1 MATALRPWVR
11 AASMRSRNGS
21 QALAVGA
28 RPGGTASVDTA
39 PVVAGCAA
47 AESVDTSPEMAGFA
61 ACVAGR
67 PWAADR
73 QPRRLQIGADR
84 LAAAP
89 GRLFDAPE
97 RPSQA
102 PKRQD
107 LLSLL
112 VAQDVAHPGEGPC
125 RPCRRQRLSR
135 GPLMAGF
142 QVSING
148 RFWVSPEDPGTRLGP
163 YEVTALIG
171 EGGMGQVYQATDT
184 KLNRQ
189 VALKI
194 LPEAFSS
201 DPDRLARFQR
211 EAQVLASL
219 NHPNIAAIYGLEE
232 ADDTR
237 ALVLEL
243 VEGPTLADRI
253 AQGPIP
259 LDEALPI
266 AKQNRGGVRGRT

>member
-1 MATALRPWVR
+1 MATALRPGVR

-47 AESVDTSPEMAGFA
+47 AESGDPSPEMAGFA
-61 ACVAGR
+61 ACGAG
-67 PWAADR
+67 R

-142 QVSING
+142 
-148 RFWVSPEDPGTRLGP
+148 
-163 YEVTALIG
+163 
-171 EGGMGQVYQATDT
+171 
-184 KLNRQ
+184 
-189 VALKI
+189 
-194 LPEAFSS
+194 
-201 DPDRLARFQR
+201 
-211 EAQVLASL
+211 
-219 NHPNIAAIYGLEE
+219 
-232 ADDTR
+232 
-237 ALVLEL
+237 
-243 VEGPTLADRI
+243 
-253 AQGPIP
+253 
-259 LDEALPI
+259 
-266 AKQNRGGVRGRT
+266 